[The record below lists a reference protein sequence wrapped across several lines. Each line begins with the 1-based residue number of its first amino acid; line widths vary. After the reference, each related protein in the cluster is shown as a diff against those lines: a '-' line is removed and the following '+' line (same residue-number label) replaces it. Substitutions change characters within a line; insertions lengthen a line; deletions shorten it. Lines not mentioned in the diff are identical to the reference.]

1 MLLFS
6 EYPAVKETDVHGEKK
21 KSKENLME
29 LIGLRST
36 FPFDSSDRINWS
48 RVLDH
53 LITARVHQ

>member
-1 MLLFS
+1 MES
-6 EYPAVKETDVHGEKK
+6 AVKETDVHGEKK

-29 LIGLRST
+29 LTGLRST